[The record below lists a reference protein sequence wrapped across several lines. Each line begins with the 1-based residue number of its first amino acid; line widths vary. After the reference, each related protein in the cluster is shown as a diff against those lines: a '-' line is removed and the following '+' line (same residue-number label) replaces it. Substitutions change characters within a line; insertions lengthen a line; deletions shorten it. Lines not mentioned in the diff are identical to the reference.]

1 MDRQSEDIAI
11 PDGPTDVVGLATF
24 LSMEVKMPIAS
35 LLRGNPILLPVL
47 LGWMNEHLNS
57 MTDIP
62 NEEPIE
68 KCPNLEKD
76 MPMVPI
82 NKLGQYFER
91 DDFSSHTYIL
101 SS

>member
-1 MDRQSEDIAI
+1 MDRQCYGITM
-11 PDGPTDVVGLATF
+11 PDGPRDVAELAPF

-35 LLRGNPILLPVL
+35 LLRGTPTLWHDLSD
-47 LGWMNEHLNS
+47 WMNVHLNS
-57 MTDIP
+57 MSDTPDGEL
-62 NEEPIE
+62 NEQGLNSEE
-68 KCPNLEKD
+68 D
-76 MPMVPI
+76 TPMVPI